1 MRNVEGSYLNYDFND
16 SDEVKF
22 KIVAQGNQCN
32 VYNSAGDFLQTLSTS
47 QVPSDGVSSMALFT
61 CNDSSVVGGW
71 TMYNN
76 RAAKNVKIYRFK
88 MTNGDTGDVLVDLV
102 PAVSQDG
109 LACMLDA
116 AHNWAPYFTG
126 NSSQFDYGS
135 ITNDTIAVQE
145 P

>member
-1 MRNVEGSYLNYDFND
+1 
-16 SDEVKF
+16 
-22 KIVAQGNQCN
+22 
-32 VYNSAGDFLQTLSTS
+32 
-47 QVPSDGVSSMALFT
+47 
-61 CNDSSVVGGW
+61 
-71 TMYNN
+71 MYNN

-88 MTNGDTGDVLVDLV
+88 MTNSDTGDVLVDLV

-116 AHNWAPYFTG
+116 AHDWAPYFTG

-135 ITNDTIAVQE
+135 ITNDTISAQE